1 MQKKK
6 KSFLSFISRRLR
18 RNHRITSPINA
29 NHAGAGIRRK
39 ALVSLCLP
47 CGVLKINP
55 LIIQDLKNDYEDED
69 GECTCGAVNSD
80 KSLVNVA
87 EPRLKVNDND
97 NEDENEDENCLE
109 FRV

>member
-1 MQKKK
+1 M
-6 KSFLSFISRRLR
+6 
-18 RNHRITSPINA
+18 
-29 NHAGAGIRRK
+29 
-39 ALVSLCLP
+39 ALVSPCLP
-47 CGVLKINP
+47 CGMLKINP

-87 EPRLKVNDND
+87 GPRLRVKMTRTKLNDNY
-97 NEDENEDENCLE
+97 NEDENCLG